1 MEKRSFKRSGGSA
14 TKLKLNV
21 RDIFRIVLDLLLS
34 LLIFFAVFQM
44 ASFFANNYLYRIPEI
59 REYVWLLRGT
69 FGIESF
75 KIVILLIA
83 TGLFAVWTVVRV
95 RKYIEQKQM
104 EHIIA
109 ELHYIAKG
117 NYDHQISI
125 RPRGSLGDVVD
136 SIHALVKSAVDA
148 MEEERRL
155 EQSKDELVTNVSHD
169 LRTPLTSIMGYLG
182 LIEQGKY
189 QDEQQIKQYSHIAYE
204 KAKQMNVL
212 VNDLFEYTKVR
223 HRGTHLNRT
232 QFDLVELVEQVSVGF
247 RIAAHEAGL
256 QLRVETPD
264 EKVEMWGDT
273 DKLVRVL
280 ENLISNAIKYGKD
293 GTTIAVRLFDVPE
306 GVAFSVANNGQPIP
320 DEALPN
326 LFERFYRV
334 EGSRSTKTGGS
345 GLGLAI
351 AKSIIDLHQ
360 GEISVTSDAEW
371 TTFTVTLPRTVPPN

>member
-1 MEKRSFKRSGGSA
+1 M
-14 TKLKLNV
+14 KLNV
-21 RDIFRIVLDLLLS
+21 RDFLRILLEIMLG
-34 LLIFFAVFQM
+34 LLILFAVFQ
-44 ASFFANNYLYRIPEI
+44 ALSYFANNYLYRIPEI
-59 REYVWLLRGT
+59 KNFVWKFRNTYGFDT
-69 FGIESF
+69 F
-75 KIVILLIA
+75 KIPILLLS
-83 TGLFAVWTVVRV
+83 TGLFAAWTLVRI
-95 RKYIEQKQM
+95 RKYKEQRQMNQIIE
-104 EHIIA
+104 

-125 RPRGSLGDVVD
+125 RPAGSLGNVVD
-136 SIHALVKSAVDA
+136 SIHALVKSTTDA

-169 LRTPLTSIMGYLG
+169 LRTPLTSIIGYLG

-189 QDEQQIKQYSHIAYE
+189 QDENQIRQYTHIAYE

-223 HRGTHLNRT
+223 NRGAYLNRT
-232 QFDLVELVEQVSVGF
+232 QFDLVELVEQVAVGF

-256 QLRVETPD
+256 QLQVETPD

-280 ENLISNAIKYGKD
+280 ENLISNAIKYGRD
-293 GTTIAVRLFDVPE
+293 GTMIAVRLFRVPD
-306 GVAFSVANNGQPIP
+306 GISFSVGNNGTPIP
-320 DEALPN
+320 AEALPN

-334 EGSRSTKTGGS
+334 EASRSKETGGS

-351 AKSIIDLHQ
+351 AKSIIDLHHGQ
-360 GEISVTSDAEW
+360 ISVTSTAEW
-371 TTFTVTLPRTVPPN
+371 TTFTVWLPLSSMQAS